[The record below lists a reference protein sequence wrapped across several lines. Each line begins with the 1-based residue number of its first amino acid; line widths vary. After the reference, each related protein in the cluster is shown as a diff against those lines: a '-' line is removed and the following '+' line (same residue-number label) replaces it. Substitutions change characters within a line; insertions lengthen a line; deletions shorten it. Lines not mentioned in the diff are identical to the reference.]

1 MARYVV
7 VCLLLLLAT
16 SVVVSTGND
25 KPSNSAADK
34 AAADKA
40 AADKAAADKAAADKA
55 AADKAAADKAAG
67 DKAAADKA
75 AADKAAAAKAAADK
89 AAAEKAAAE
98 KAAAEK
104 AAADKAA
111 KEAAD
116 KAAKEAADKAAKE
129 AADKAAKEA
138 ADKAAKEAADKAAKE
153 AADKAAKEA
162 ADKAAKEAADKAAKE
177 AADKAAKEAA
187 DKAAKE
193 AVDKAAKEAADKA
206 AKEAADKA
214 AKEAADKAAKEAAD
228 KEAAD
233 KAAKEAADKAAAE
246 KARPVKRG
254 ALCVDGCDYEKGSFD
269 YWKVPEFRTCMSKPE
284 KDNAPWCAA
293 GAVNAKDCCA
303 ACKAGATAANGKAY
317 TCRFWVHIPEGKC
330 NGKECG
336 KCLLLPDLNSLLP
349 TKSDKNGCGG
359 KKVRIGKNCPAAQND
374 PHFLGAHNTRFDFNG
389 LPEKNFCLYTDR
401 AMHVNMGM
409 RGYLDSRPTVNSH
422 ALVVNGSAVRTW
434 IRQLAVMWTGKHAT
448 HSLVLTA
455 RDGKEQLRGESG
467 FLASVELDGTPL
479 PRLVPGE
486 SRSLAGGKVLLEFV
500 GEERTGPYD
509 VDHYY
514 LSIKGLLELDLK
526 LRPAHPLLQTPDDA
540 QVHINVMF
548 TDASVSSSVHGVMGQ
563 TYREG
568 REARTV
574 EFSRLAAMLHH
585 PVSADGA
592 EGKGFLDGQVKDY
605 ETSAVT
611 ATDCRYSAFN
621 GQQLPISA
629 Y

>member
-1 MARYVV
+1 
-7 VCLLLLLAT
+7 
-16 SVVVSTGND
+16 
-25 KPSNSAADK
+25 
-34 AAADKA
+34 
-40 AADKAAADKAAADKA
+40 
-55 AADKAAADKAAG
+55 
-67 DKAAADKA
+67 
-75 AADKAAAAKAAADK
+75 
-89 AAAEKAAAE
+89 
-98 KAAAEK
+98 
-104 AAADKAA
+104 
-111 KEAAD
+111 
-116 KAAKEAADKAAKE
+116 
-129 AADKAAKEA
+129 
-138 ADKAAKEAADKAAKE
+138 
-153 AADKAAKEA
+153 
-162 ADKAAKEAADKAAKE
+162 
-177 AADKAAKEAA
+177 
-187 DKAAKE
+187 
-193 AVDKAAKEAADKA
+193 
-206 AKEAADKA
+206 
-214 AKEAADKAAKEAAD
+214 
-228 KEAAD
+228 
-233 KAAKEAADKAAAE
+233 
-246 KARPVKRG
+246 
-254 ALCVDGCDYEKGSFD
+254 
-269 YWKVPEFRTCMSKPE
+269 VPEFKTCMSKPE

-303 ACKAGATAANGKAY
+303 ACKAGATATNGKAY
-317 TCRFWVHIPEGKC
+317 TCRFWVHIPSSPSEGKC

-401 AMHVNMGM
+401 AVHVNMGM

-434 IRQLAVMWTGKHAT
+434 IRQLALMWTGKRAT